1 MNVSGL
7 YYTVCTL
14 LFIHLT
20 LHLHVKI
27 LVMLLLQRNRGGRCV
42 VQTVKS
48 NFGVSLTLMV
58 ITKGRIRFR
67 ACGLQP
73 EHVGLT
79 IKLFSYWP
87 LQSCFWHVLSCDLIK
102 NRILSTVTTVSA
114 RNMQPV
120 RTGTFFFF
128 FVLFQLCFLMK
139 GSAGG
144 SAESHRGS
152 YWCNDYKRCGTLCFD
167 LLATLQCNCTHIWKV
182 HIGHSPLSISLQ
194 LNGWLCLAVK
204 KWAILPALA
213 SCLIVPNLYFIK
225 MMTHCTP
232 SPLLTPVL
240 LISNSLDL
248 VENNKLSRH
257 GWHTF

>member
-1 MNVSGL
+1 
-7 YYTVCTL
+7 
-14 LFIHLT
+14 
-20 LHLHVKI
+20 
-27 LVMLLLQRNRGGRCV
+27 
-42 VQTVKS
+42 
-48 NFGVSLTLMV
+48 MV
-58 ITKGRIRFR
+58 IAKARIRFR
-67 ACGLQP
+67 ARGLHP

-79 IKLFSYWP
+79 IKLFLYWP
-87 LQSCFWHVLSCDLIK
+87 LQSRFWHVLSCDLIK
-102 NRILSTVTTVSA
+102 NRISSTGVVHTSDTVTTIPA
-114 RNMQPV
+114 HNLQPV
-120 RTGTFFFF
+120 STGTSFCFFFF
-128 FVLFQLCFLMK
+128 LMEDA
-139 GSAGG
+139 AGD

-194 LNGWLCLAVK
+194 LNGWLCLAMK

-240 LISNSLDL
+240 LISNSLGL
-248 VENNKLSRH
+248 VENNKSPQH
-257 GWHTF
+257 GWHAF